1 MTNPLTITDDGGTA
15 SQRAGVRKGP
25 FLRPRAGCRG
35 PIAVFHAESHSRDE
49 IRCVLR
55 QRSEGVKDGGKW
67 KKCSDS
73 LPPVADSFGPCLR
86 PLYCLVRV
94 RRLRPMGRLTG
105 LRNQDLL
112 VMLRQPMQPAFHRLS
127 FPALLERVA
136 GEGSG
141 GFLILQR
148 GLSSDISCSQRQ
160 EHEAGWV
167 VSGDVRNA
175 KSGANSPTT
184 DFPNHLKSS
193 EDKGP
198 RVKPSSDSKQSAA
211 KRRMLSFHCPPRL
224 HP

>member
-1 MTNPLTITDDGGTA
+1 
-15 SQRAGVRKGP
+15 
-25 FLRPRAGCRG
+25 
-35 PIAVFHAESHSRDE
+35 
-49 IRCVLR
+49 
-55 QRSEGVKDGGKW
+55 
-67 KKCSDS
+67 
-73 LPPVADSFGPCLR
+73 
-86 PLYCLVRV
+86 
-94 RRLRPMGRLTG
+94 MGRLTG

-112 VMLRQPMQPAFHRLS
+112 VMLRQPVQSAFHRLS

-175 KSGANSPTT
+175 KSGANFPTT
-184 DFPNHLKSS
+184 ESEAPTPDFPNHLKSS

-198 RVKPSSDSKQSAA
+198 RVKPSSDSKQSAV
-211 KRRMLSFHCPPRL
+211 KRRMLSFHRPPRL